1 MEKLIGI
8 AVKHEKRAPM
18 QTLDAA
24 FISFDKGVESD
35 FRGKPS
41 KRQVTVISKKAWQEA
56 NAQLKIDLPWTTRRA
71 NLLLDGLDLE
81 NTSGRTITIGDVQLL
96 ITQETDPCHR
106 MEEAAEGLL
115 DALKPKWRGGVCCRV
130 ISEGKVEIGDDVILS
145 ENKTTE
151 TDKQNDKAVSATKNW
166 LEHFVIAHN
175 FCPFA
180 AKPFNEDRIRYVS
193 CSATDEDKLVNALV
207 DEILFLKEA
216 KQQETETTIL
226 IVPLMLADFLE
237 YNQFLD
243 VVDSIIHELKV
254 EGVIQVASFHPDYQF
269 ADLDKDDVRNY
280 TNRSPYPMFHL
291 IRESSIEKAREQMDT
306 ESIPDRNMDLLLDLG
321 IEKVKK
327 NWE

>member
-1 MEKLIGI
+1 MAKLIGI
-8 AVKHEKRAPM
+8 AVKHKKRAPM
-18 QTLDAA
+18 QTLETA
-24 FISFDKGVESD
+24 FISCDKGVESD

-41 KRQVTVISKKAWQEA
+41 KRQVTIMSEKAWQEA
-56 NAQLKIDLPWTTRRA
+56 NAQLKNNFPWTTRRA
-71 NLLLDGLDLE
+71 NLLVDELDLE
-81 NTSGRTITIGDVQLL
+81 NTSGEMITIGDVQLL
-96 ITQETDPCHR
+96 VTQETEPCHR

-115 DALKPKWRGGVCCRV
+115 DALKAKWRGGVCCRV
-130 ISEGKVEIGDDVILS
+130 ISEGKVEIGDDVIMS
-145 ENKTTE
+145 EDQTTE
-151 TDKQNDKAVSATKNW
+151 IKTQNDKAISTTKNW

-180 AKPFNEDRIRYVS
+180 AKPFKEDRIRYVS
-193 CSATDEDKLVNALV
+193 CSATDEDKLVDALV
-207 DEILFLKEA
+207 DEIIILKEA

-243 VVDSIIHELKV
+243 VVDSIIHELDV
-254 EGVIQVASFHPDYQF
+254 EGIIQVASFHPDYQF

-291 IRESSIEKAREQMDT
+291 IRESSIEKARENMDT

-327 NWE
+327 NWD

>member
-1 MEKLIGI
+1 
-8 AVKHEKRAPM
+8 
-18 QTLDAA
+18 
-24 FISFDKGVESD
+24 
-35 FRGKPS
+35 
-41 KRQVTVISKKAWQEA
+41 
-56 NAQLKIDLPWTTRRA
+56 
-71 NLLLDGLDLE
+71 LLVDGLDLE

-151 TDKQNDKAVSATKNW
+151 TEKQNDKAVSATKNW

-193 CSATDEDKLVNALV
+193 CSATDEENLVNALV

-216 KQQETETTIL
+216 KQQETETAIL

-280 TNRSPYPMFHL
+280 SNRSPYPMFHL